1 MKYDIGD
8 IVTHT
13 EDGGEYEV
21 MGTKGKSRTIYE
33 CKDVTPDDEYREWHQ
48 RKGGGAYTTKF
59 VNGFFGEVFFFH
71 NISYLRETYSPRI
84 YFPGHVGL
92 LFNLT

>member
-21 MGTKGKSRTIYE
+21 MGTKGQSRTIYE

-48 RKGGGAYTTKF
+48 KKGGGAYTTKF

-71 NISYLRETYSPRI
+71 NK
-84 YFPGHVGL
+84 L
-92 LFNLT
+92 LTLLKKNTNEND